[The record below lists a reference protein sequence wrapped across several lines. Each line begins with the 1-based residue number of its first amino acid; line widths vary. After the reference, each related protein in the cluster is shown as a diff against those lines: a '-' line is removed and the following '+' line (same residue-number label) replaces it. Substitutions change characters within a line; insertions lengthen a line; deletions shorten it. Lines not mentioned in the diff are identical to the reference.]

1 MGLSVKVIDLLDLL
15 ILGNVV
21 EPGPPP
27 LLQVYMTP
35 QGMGSVRIF
44 LYLFKIRG
52 KAVHPAVKI
61 ADPVDQVVRGQ
72 APGLRLREKMKEK
85 QE

>member
-1 MGLSVKVIDLLDLL
+1 
-15 ILGNVV
+15 
-21 EPGPPP
+21 
-27 LLQVYMTP
+27 
-35 QGMGSVRIF
+35 MGSVRIF